1 LEHIKVDPNQAVEI
15 DKLSENVP
23 DLPAS
28 ASWKTLFRD
37 VLDVFGRPG
46 RRFYDFLSVCATDET
61 EKAELKNLL
70 SKEGK
75 PELKNFVDETATF
88 ADLLI
93 AFPSALPS
101 LDYLIEYIPQI
112 KPRLYSIASA

>member
-1 LEHIKVDPNQAVEI
+1 MEHIKVDPNQAVEI
-15 DKLSENVP
+15 EKLTENVP

-28 ASWKTLFRD
+28 ANWKTLFR
-37 VLDVFGRPG
+37 DVFGRPG

-88 ADLLI
+88 A
-93 AFPSALPS
+93 
-101 LDYLIEYIPQI
+101 EY
-112 KPRLYSIASA
+112 RVSNYF